1 MKFMKSLISLGLHKT
16 PEVYLTGDF
25 MKFMIFLKKNKKE
38 HFMKSMKSLGSL
50 YLKMIK
56 KWRRKFPGLRQEFPG

>member
-25 MKFMIFLKKNKKE
+25 MKFMIFLKKKQKGTLHE
-38 HFMKSMKSLGSL
+38 IHEVFG
-50 YLKMIK
+50 
-56 KWRRKFPGLRQEFPG
+56 EFIPQND